1 MDLIVSSFK
10 ISSTKT
16 DYIHAL
22 VAWFEVMFVGHKIT
36 TFSTGPR
43 SKNTHWK
50 QTVFYFEGQVCAYDG
65 DVLSGSFAIRKN
77 PEKGKNRELDIKV
90 AYHYDGKYPYH

>member
-1 MDLIVSSFK
+1 MDSEQIVTTSAPILEIDLKNVQKSDLDLIVSSFK
-10 ISSTKT
+10 LSLTKT

-50 QTVFYFEGQVCAYDG
+50 
-65 DVLSGSFAIRKN
+65 
-77 PEKGKNRELDIKV
+77 
-90 AYHYDGKYPYH
+90 